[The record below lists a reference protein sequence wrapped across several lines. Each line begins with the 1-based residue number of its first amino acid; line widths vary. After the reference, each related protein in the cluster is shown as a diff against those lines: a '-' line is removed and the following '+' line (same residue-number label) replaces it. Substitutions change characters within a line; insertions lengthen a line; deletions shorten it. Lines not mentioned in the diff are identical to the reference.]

1 MKRIAALLFVLALL
15 TSLFAS
21 CTGKTPDVIAEEE
34 ANEVTL
40 DNMTWTLEVE
50 GADVSSYT
58 RADAEKHELSKMT
71 CSMMKSVEPGDNGTG
86 SMQTSFLLNGITLR
100 EFLED
105 VGRPDAAKVT
115 YYGKDLYKND
125 VVFSIEGDLLQSK
138 DVMVGWIMN
147 KTYLLFDSDTYVG
160 VFGAGTL
167 ADFTS
172 CTSVSKIVIE

>member
-1 MKRIAALLFVLALL
+1 MKKLLSAFLLLLSILALF
-15 TSLFAS
+15 SA
-21 CTGKTPDVIAEEE
+21 CTGKTPDVIAAEE

-71 CSMMKSVEPGDNGTG
+71 CSMMKSVEPGENGTG

-125 VVFSIEGDLLQSK
+125 VVFSIEDDLIQSDK
-138 DVMVGWIMN
+138 VMVGWIMN